1 MKVEYV
7 VYIGYE
13 IEDLRIKDYENSI
26 YGRGRFLLFLKA
38 VYLKELIIILNWE
51 IYEWKEY

>member
-13 IEDLRIKDYENSI
+13 IEDSRIKDYENSI